1 MAQTVKHLPTMGE
14 TRVQSLGWEDPQ
26 EKERA
31 THSSILA
38 WKIPWTEEPGRLQF
52 MGPQRVRLILNHQYL
67 IFIMMKYLIIYPTLL
82 LGHQYQHLKEY
93 LELKFP
99 IIFFYLLKNFWL
111 LIQIYIQ

>member
-1 MAQTVKHLPTMGE
+1 
-14 TRVQSLGWEDPQ
+14 
-26 EKERA
+26 
-31 THSSILA
+31 
-38 WKIPWTEEPGRLQF
+38 
-52 MGPQRVRLILNHQYL
+52 
-67 IFIMMKYLIIYPTLL
+67 MKYLIIYPTLL